1 MKIFGCPKC
10 RFFVGVGHQIHFG
23 GVCAPWFALGGS
35 RKISRVANRAILG
48 MLLGV
53 GGAKPPQFV
62 IVWPCGGLGA
72 WANIFGA
79 PWGVVGPLGALWC
92 TAGEQNGN
100 FPHSQLPRGGV
111 VVLVAASEMLRVGMT
126 IYSAPQPRHL
136 HRFHLQRYLHRFT
149 AIYTDLQ
156 PFTPI

>member
-10 RFFVGVGHQIHFG
+10 RFFVGVGHQIHFEG
-23 GVCAPWFALGGS
+23 GCAPWFALGGS

-72 WANIFGA
+72 WANMFGA

-92 TAGEQNGN
+92 IVGEQHGK
-100 FPHSQLPRGGV
+100 FPHSQGGVGV
-111 VVLVAASEMLRVGMT
+111 VVLGSPHRLFYLGGARRRVADDDVHHINHKRHSKGKVKAQKGMGT
-126 IYSAPQPRHL
+126 
-136 HRFHLQRYLHRFT
+136 
-149 AIYTDLQ
+149 
-156 PFTPI
+156 